1 MSSGAELPQKVS
13 RYEIAQ
19 PILDHVQKK
28 EMQPL

>member
-19 PILDHVQKK
+19 PTLDHVQKK